1 MVNHIWKIIKTL
13 FSGFNAVIRFIGTV
27 VGLIVALKSLNFDV
41 LSIFSSLI
49 SFLIALAWFVAGF
62 FIGTLLALIVFYI
75 IRKHFP
81 FIIFPQI
88 TGVSRVLCKSIQ

>member
-41 LSIFSSLI
+41 LSIFPEL
-49 SFLIALAWFVAGF
+49 
-62 FIGTLLALIVFYI
+62 
-75 IRKHFP
+75 
-81 FIIFPQI
+81 Q
-88 TGVSRVLCKSIQ
+88 